1 MFTQIWK
8 KLSLQAKFKNIT
20 LTRDF
25 LERFEVWV
33 EMQCG
38 ISLRLEESELE
49 EEVVSTRRILHRIGL
64 SDKLTVSDSRLRPE
78 VTNVKPCVS
87 MATPVRW
94 TCSSM
99 YLLIFLIIFK

>member
-1 MFTQIWK
+1 MQQC
-8 KLSLQAKFKNIT
+8 SPKFGKIKSSGEVQKHT

-25 LERFEVWV
+25 LKRFEVWV

-38 ISLRLEESELE
+38 ISLRLEKSELE

-64 SDKLTVSDSRLRPE
+64 SDKLTVRDSRLRPE

-99 YLLIFLIIFK
+99 YLLIF